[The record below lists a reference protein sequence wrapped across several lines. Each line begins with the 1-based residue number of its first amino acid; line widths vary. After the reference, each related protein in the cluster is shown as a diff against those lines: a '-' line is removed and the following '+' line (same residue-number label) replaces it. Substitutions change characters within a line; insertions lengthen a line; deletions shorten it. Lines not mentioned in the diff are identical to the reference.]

1 MWTYIHEK
9 ECNID
14 LEKLWD
20 LYSNVEN
27 WKQWDEEIEKIT
39 LNGDFITGTKGVMYM
54 EGQEPMNFI
63 LTDVE
68 VKKHFIDET
77 IIEPLNTSI
86 IVGHYIEKKSNDR
99 FLLRHSVIIKGDNAD
114 MVAEQIGESFTI
126 DIPKSMEK
134 LIKLTSKG

>member
-14 LEKLWD
+14 LDRLWD
-20 LYSNVEN
+20 LYSNLEN

-39 LNGDFITGTKGVMYM
+39 LNGEFISGSKGIMYM
-54 EGQEPMNFI
+54 EGQDPMNFI

-68 VKKHFIDET
+68 IKKHFIDET
-77 IIEPLNTSI
+77 FIEPLNTSI
-86 IVGHYIEKKSNDR
+86 IVGHYIDKINNDR
-99 FLLRHSVIIKGDNAD
+99 FILRHSVIIKGDNAD
-114 MVAEQIGESFTI
+114 MVAEQIGESFTV

-134 LIKLTSKG
+134 LIKLSSKG